1 MSVTTTEIPLI
12 GSFTFFD
19 FPNDPR
25 VTVIF
30 TDRSRLEFVLLP
42 TLAIDRNSTFRF
54 LTSAGTCHDLSWS
67 STSVHDVL
75 GITCYLNHARQYVA
89 SISREKN
96 PDTAAVHAMVEAELA
111 RIRAV
116 RAVHLG
122 NL

>member
-1 MSVTTTEIPLI
+1 MSVTSTEIPLI
-12 GSFTFFD
+12 GSFTFFHY
-19 FPNDPR
+19 PNDPR

-42 TLAIDRNSTFRF
+42 NLAIDRNSTFRF

-96 PDTAAVHAMVEAELA
+96 PETAAVHAMVEAELA